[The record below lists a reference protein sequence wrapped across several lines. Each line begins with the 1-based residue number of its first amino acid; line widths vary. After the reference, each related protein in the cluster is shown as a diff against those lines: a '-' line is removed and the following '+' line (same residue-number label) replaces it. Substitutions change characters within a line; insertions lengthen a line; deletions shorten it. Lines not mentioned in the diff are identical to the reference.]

1 MGLRGRG
8 AFIIPLRVCC
18 DLNYMIQD
26 PATKAI
32 TDFFSF
38 FSTPYSILAP
48 NSGQHR
54 ILNIAYLYFYAT
66 DVATKGTEEEIRD
79 RLTLLME
86 DAVYLTKKHE
96 FDVFN
101 ALTLMD
107 NPKFME
113 NLKVRVTVFL
123 RLYAI
128 MS

>member
-1 MGLRGRG
+1 
-8 AFIIPLRVCC
+8 
-18 DLNYMIQD
+18 MIQD

>member
-1 MGLRGRG
+1 
-8 AFIIPLRVCC
+8 
-18 DLNYMIQD
+18 MIQD

-54 ILNIAYLYFYAT
+54 LLNIAYLYFYAT
-66 DVATKGTEEEIRD
+66 DVATKGTDEEFRD
-79 RLTLLME
+79 RLNLLME

-113 NLKVRVTVFL
+113 NLKVCMQVLSGF
-123 RLYAI
+123 YI
-128 MS
+128 Y